1 MVGVDGGGGSFSY
14 FTGGG
19 PTVKHS
25 KFDHLSPGS
34 SPGVARLSVCTLT
47 PAALTFS
54 PRFITLPT
62 PPRPTRILELG

>member
-1 MVGVDGGGGSFSY
+1 MFGVQARVVVVGVDGGGVGSFSY

-34 SPGVARLSVCTLT
+34 SPGGCT
-47 PAALTFS
+47 A
-54 PRFITLPT
+54 
-62 PPRPTRILELG
+62 